1 MYREAGPATP
11 VRWRNDLHFAASG
24 VADTQERRGRTMT
37 EDGAIARS
45 EDSGHPG
52 AVARQ
57 PPVPHRVDAA
67 VHRVQSVALD
77 PMIDGVRAEPA
88 RCQLTPGDDAVLA
101 LREGRDR
108 LVDRTRVTLTVYF
121 RHNVTRISH
130 GPMLTALRLRRNRA
144 IATFLRRVLRVY
156 ARAMTD
162 VALPGPAVA
171 QEPHEAPPRPD
182 FQVVPLKGLPIVAVV
197 LAALVAA
204 IATDKLWALEFFH
217 VAAGGLWTSFDL
229 FLGFVLGPILGRL
242 AIPARVE
249 LTTRLMPKLLLI
261 MPTLVTCTLASGWQ
275 LGRLLGTIDSGH
287 PDHGW
292 IVASYVVVGVMAVIA
307 LAVLEPANVAV
318 LVELKK
324 RRPDPA
330 VIQNLMKRFI
340 YTAGI
345 TGAMQVT
352 TLVIMTKVAT
362 G

>member
-1 MYREAGPATP
+1 MP
-11 VRWRNDLHFAASG
+11 DG
-24 VADTQERRGRTMT
+24 VN
-37 EDGAIARS
+37 
-45 EDSGHPG
+45 G
-52 AVARQ
+52 AVKGMQ
-57 PPVPHRVDAA
+57 PVPLDA
-67 VHRVQSVALD
+67 VV
-77 PMIDGVRAEPA
+77 DGVGPDACVGELAPGHHAVLSRRE
-88 RCQLTPGDDAVLA
+88 PGDQRVRAM
-101 LREGRDR
+101 R
-108 LVDRTRVTLTVYF
+108 LTLTVSI
-121 RHNVTRISH
+121 RHNVSRVSH
-130 GPMLTALRLRRNRA
+130 GAMVAPPACRLYRANETILRRLA
-144 IATFLRRVLRVY
+144 RVY

-182 FQVVPLKGLPIVAVV
+182 FQVVPLVGLPIVAVV
-197 LAALVAA
+197 LAALVAS
-204 IATDKLWALEFFH
+204 IAADKLWALEFFH
-217 VAAGGLWTSFDL
+217 VAAGGLWTGFDL

-242 AIPARVE
+242 AIPGRVE

-275 LGRLLGTIDSGH
+275 LGRILGTINSGH

-345 TGAMQVT
+345 TGAMQIS
-352 TLVIMTKVAT
+352 TLVIMTRVAT